1 MKLEFWFSNQDII
14 EDILKFTDNATE
26 REYRVQ
32 A

>member
-14 EDILKFTDNATE
+14 EDILKFTNNGTE
-26 REYRVQ
+26 REYRVR